1 MLNEIIHYEYSII
14 AFCLLDHNCIPITIK
29 YIKPKSFIGANNQL
43 LLQSIKELYKNNQP
57 IDKIIL
63 SKHSKIS
70 ILDII
75 DIENSEAI
83 QFTKNIEKY
92 IDKWIEL
99 RKKYFLLNL
108 NINKIAENLTAD
120 EIKTEINKMMDF
132 SREKIEVINIKDAVK
147 KTNEYILDGDTNI
160 LQTGYIALDN
170 AVKIRSTNL
179 IILAASPKTGKTT
192 FALNIASHI
201 ANKKKCLFFSF
212 EMSVEEITKKL
223 VGIKSNQQ
231 INNINAFQINSD
243 CINDLDFNIIES
255 SGMSIPEM
263 KNIIIEQSPDV
274 VFIDQLDCIP
284 VENVGGDRW
293 DLKIGKN
300 VIDLKNISMELKI
313 PIFLIHQ
320 LNRDAMR
327 QQSPQLYNLK
337 DSSVVEQKADIVLM
351 LWRDKTSDD
360 YQKQKTTILKVA
372 ANRMGVECSIEYYF
386 DFDKGIFNE
395 TEKTKANICPF

>member
-1 MLNEIIHYEYSII
+1 MLNEIIHYEYSIL
-14 AFCLLDHNCIPITIK
+14 AFCLLNHSCIPITIK
-29 YIKPKSFIGANNQL
+29 YIKPKSFIGGNNQAIL
-43 LLQSIKELYKNNQP
+43 KSIKELSENKQP
-57 IDKIIL
+57 IDKMIIA
-63 SKHSKIS
+63 KHSKVS
-70 ILDII
+70 IVDII
-75 DIENSEAI
+75 EIEDSE
-83 QFTKNIEKY
+83 TLSNCKNVEKY

-99 RKKYFLLNL
+99 RKKYFLINA
-108 NINKIAENLTAD
+108 NINKMAEDLTAD
-120 EIKTEINKMMDF
+120 EIKAEINSMMDF
-132 SREKIEVINIKDAVK
+132 SREKIEVVNIKDAVK
-147 KTNEYILDGDTNI
+147 KTNDYILDGDTNI

-192 FALNIASHI
+192 FALNIAKNIS
-201 ANKKKCLFFSF
+201 AKKKCLFFSF
-212 EMSVEEITKKL
+212 EMSIEEITKKL
-223 VGIKSNQQ
+223 VGIKSHQQ
-231 INNINAFQINSD
+231 INNIAAFQLNSD

-255 SGMSIPEM
+255 SGMSIAEM

-284 VENVGGDRW
+284 VESSGDRW

-300 VIDLKNISMELKI
+300 VVDLKNISMELRI

-360 YQKQKTTILKVA
+360 PIKQKETMLKVG

-386 DFDKGIFNE
+386 EYNCGIFTE
-395 TEKTKANICPF
+395 TEKEKSQLCPF